1 MKCSDTAAVRFS
13 SFLENA
19 LVSHVNRRMLIL
31 IVRFCR
37 ST

>member
-13 SFLENA
+13 SFLEKA
-19 LVSHVNRRMLIL
+19 LVSLVNRRMLMR